1 MMVAMPPRPKAS
13 TTAKT
18 PTTPKKPTLSGP
30 DLPPV
35 EELAPFEAAPQDEG
49 HYDCLR
55 ADDTS
60 WGPDTLA
67 DHARFSQCAFAGV
80 TIEGGEWT
88 RTTFADVRFTDSRL
102 LAPDL
107 SASHWRD
114 AEVRGGIA
122 SGVQWIGAD
131 IRRTRFVEV
140 KLDSV
145 NFRDATLTDVVFTD
159 CLLREA
165 DFAGATLVRVQF
177 PGCTFER
184 AEFGRVKLNDV
195 DFRRARL
202 ELRSGWDSLRGA
214 VIDSAQ
220 LVELAPAFAAHLGIR
235 VSDDPDGD

>member
-1 MMVAMPPRPKAS
+1 MDAMPPRPKTSA
-13 TTAKT
+13 TTKA
-18 PTTPKKPTLSGP
+18 PKKPAPAHP

-35 EELAPFEAAPQDEG
+35 DELAPFEAPPQDEG

-55 ADDTS
+55 ADDAD
-60 WGPDTLA
+60 WGPGTFA
-67 DHARFSQCAFAGV
+67 DHARFSQCSFAGV

-122 SGVQWIGAD
+122 SGVQWISAD
-131 IRRTRFVEV
+131 IRRTHFAEV

-165 DFAGATLVRVQF
+165 DFAGATLVRVRF

-220 LVELAPAFAAHLGIR
+220 LVELAPAFAVHLGIK
-235 VSDDPDGD
+235 VSDDVDAD